1 MIRNRSISG
10 IFSAASESRT
20 EDMPTAN
27 NKKPSGI
34 TPRWQVLFGVLVTVI
49 LVYILLVFSSPGPLG
64 EHKPPKEM
72 AHEQL
77 TIVMNTFKRND
88 MMLDAIKFYSTCPVV
103 KHIYIT
109 WSEKQPPPPRITARF
124 TNRQHPTVT
133 FRQEPEDSL
142 NNRFHPISG
151 PHNDAIF
158 SVDDDMRVPCEDLD
172 LAYEVWRGSPRS
184 IVGYMPRI
192 HLRRK
197 NGKLEYRCWWRVW
210 WHGLY
215 SIILTK
221 AAILHHDYFE
231 LYSQPHHAMVRN
243 LVDRRRNCE
252 DIAMQFLVANTTM
265 LPPIYV
271 KVSLVLISIDA
282 SCIWLY
288 IHVEVLLQSK
298 HLAPCFPSGF

>member
-1 MIRNRSISG
+1 
-10 IFSAASESRT
+10 
-20 EDMPTAN
+20 
-27 NKKPSGI
+27 
-34 TPRWQVLFGVLVTVI
+34 
-49 LVYILLVFSSPGPLG
+49 
-64 EHKPPKEM
+64 
-72 AHEQL
+72 
-77 TIVMNTFKRND
+77 
-88 MMLDAIKFYSTCPVV
+88 
-103 KHIYIT
+103 
-109 WSEKQPPPPRITARF
+109 
-124 TNRQHPTVT
+124 
-133 FRQEPEDSL
+133 
-142 NNRFHPISG
+142 
-151 PHNDAIF
+151 
-158 SVDDDMRVPCEDLD
+158 MRVPCEDLD

-298 HLAPCFPSGF
+298 HLAPCFPSGFWLNWTVFMDDMSSNFMILFNTKLLVMNWWSGWEWHWNKLLIPYVLLGGITQGHVDDLGVLGGISTSQNVAQAGHMRDRSSCLNDLERIYHSMPLVASHMIVDTANNGWTNAPANLYEYLSSDLWKWWSKIGIMTKMLCFL